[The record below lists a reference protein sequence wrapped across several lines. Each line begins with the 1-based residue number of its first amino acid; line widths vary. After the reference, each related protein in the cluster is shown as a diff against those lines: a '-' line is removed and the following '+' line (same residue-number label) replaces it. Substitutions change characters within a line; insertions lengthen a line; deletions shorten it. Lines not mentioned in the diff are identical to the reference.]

1 MSPRLRSLPATAW
14 VTLQHIAE
22 QALWLLLFAIQ
33 APVLGPKP
41 FGLISI
47 VMVFVGF
54 CEYVVA
60 SVATE
65 VLLSIRE
72 ISPRHYSTV
81 TATCL
86 AISAA
91 LGLVMFLEA
100 DRLAQV
106 FQDQQ
111 VAAIARALAFLP
123 VLSALA
129 SAPAAAIKRDM
140 HFRGTAVRGVT
151 SLVIAGSVSLGL
163 TLGGAGVWAL
173 VAQALLQRM
182 VSAVVLWK
190 IAPMRFALSWS
201 WSCLREMRRLAGKL
215 ALSCVMNWSS
225 GQLPR
230 LILGLWLGLVDL
242 GLFSLASRLV
252 DILTQVAIDPK
263 TTVARVYLR
272 EFFQDPEGLR
282 TVTRRM
288 IEQLSIICFPLCVG
302 GAAVV
307 PTLFH
312 VWLDARWTGAI
323 VPAQLLLLTGIPTVT
338 FYCTTAVLLALNK
351 QGSEALIA
359 TTQTVSIALVAV
371 AFAPFGLLAVTI
383 AFALRPWVLAPLP
396 ITFLL
401 RRAPL
406 GFGVVVGAQALPL
419 ALASLMGA
427 SVWGLRTQL
436 ESHVGAA
443 PLLAILVGAGVV
455 IYAALLL
462 LAMPRLISG
471 FTRRPGAAAHI
482 VS

>member
-1 MSPRLRSLPATAW
+1 MPATAW
-14 VTLQHIAE
+14 VTLQHIVE
-22 QALWLLLFAIQ
+22 QALWLLLFVIQ

-54 CEYVVA
+54 CEYVVG

-65 VLLSIRE
+65 ILLSIRE

-81 TATCL
+81 TASCL

-91 LGLVMFLEA
+91 LGLGLFLEA
-100 DRLAQV
+100 DLLARVFHDAQV
-106 FQDQQ
+106 
-111 VAAIARALAFLP
+111 ANIARALAFLP
-123 VLSALA
+123 VLAALA
-129 SAPAAAIKRDM
+129 STPTAAIKRDM
-140 HFRGTAVRGVT
+140 HFKGTAIRGVA
-151 SLVIAGSVSLGL
+151 SLAVAGSVSLAL
-163 TLGGAGVWAL
+163 TLTGAGVWAL
-173 VAQALLQRM
+173 VAQALLQRI
-182 VSAVVLWK
+182 VSAIVLWK
-190 IAPMRFALSWS
+190 ISPVRFALSWS
-201 WSCLREMRRLAGKL
+201 WSQLREMQRLAGKL

-272 EFFQDPEGLR
+272 SVHQDPEGLR
-282 TVTRRM
+282 TAARRM
-288 IEQLSIICFPLCVG
+288 IEQLSVICFPLCAG
-302 GAAVV
+302 GAAVT

-351 QGSEALIA
+351 QGSEAIIA
-359 TTQTVSIALVAV
+359 TTQTASIALVAAV
-371 AFAPFGLLAVTI
+371 AAPFGLLAASI
-383 AFALRPWVLAPLP
+383 AFALRPWLLVPLP

-401 RRAPL
+401 RRARL

-419 ALASLMGA
+419 ASALLMGV
-427 SVWGLRTQL
+427 SVWALGSRL
-436 ESHVGAA
+436 EGHIEAA
-443 PLLAILVGAGVV
+443 RLLAILVAAGVI
-455 IYAALLL
+455 IYTALLL
-462 LAMPRLISG
+462 LTMPRLLGS
-471 FTRRPGAAAHI
+471 FTRRLGAAAAHGAP
-482 VS
+482 

>member
-1 MSPRLRSLPATAW
+1 MRARLRRLPPTAW
-14 VTLQHIAE
+14 VTFQHMVE

-65 VLLSIRE
+65 VLLSLRE
-72 ISPRHYSTV
+72 VSPRHYSTV

-86 AISAA
+86 AISTLLGAA
-91 LGLVMFLEA
+91 LFLAAGQLALVFH
-100 DRLAQV
+100 DS
-106 FQDQQ
+106 Q
-111 VAAIARALAFLP
+111 VASIARALAFLP
-123 VLSALA
+123 VLSAL
-129 SAPAAAIKRDM
+129 SSVPTAAIKRNM
-140 HFRGTAVRGVT
+140 HFQGTAVRGVT
-151 SLVIAGSVSLGL
+151 SLAVAGTVSLVL
-163 TLGGAGVWAL
+163 TLTGAGVWAL
-173 VAQALLQRM
+173 VAQALLQRV
-182 VSAVVLWK
+182 VSAIVLWR
-190 IAPMRFALSWS
+190 ISPVRFALSWS
-201 WSCLREMRRLAGKL
+201 WACLRDMQRLAGKL

-252 DILTQVAIDPK
+252 DILTQVAIEPK

-272 EFFQDPEGLR
+272 NFLQDPEGLR
-282 TVTRRM
+282 TAARRM
-288 IEQLSIICFPLCVG
+288 IGQLSVICFPLCIG
-302 GAAVV
+302 GAAVI

-323 VPAQLLLLTGIPTVT
+323 VPAQLLLLTVIPTVT

-359 TTQTVSIALVAV
+359 TTQTASIALVAA
-371 AFAPFGLLAVTI
+371 AFAPLGLLAVTI
-383 AFALRPWVLAPLP
+383 AFALRPWLLVALP

-401 RRAPL
+401 KKARL

-419 ALASLMGA
+419 AIAAVMGA
-427 SVWGLRTQL
+427 SVWGLRAELDGRL
-436 ESHVGAA
+436 EPA
-443 PLLAILVGAGVV
+443 PLLAVLVVAGAV
-455 IYAALLL
+455 IYAALLFL
-462 LAMPRLISG
+462 TMPGLIG
-471 FTRRPGAAAHI
+471 GLFRRTGAAAHS